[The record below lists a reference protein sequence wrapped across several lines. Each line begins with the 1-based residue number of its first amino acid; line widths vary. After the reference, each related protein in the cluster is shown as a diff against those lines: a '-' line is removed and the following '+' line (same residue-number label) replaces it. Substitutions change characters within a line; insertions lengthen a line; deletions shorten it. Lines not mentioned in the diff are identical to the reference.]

1 MQQDATPVASLHKS
15 RGVIE
20 MFILLSGDEVIIDY
34 LIEYSAVKQMY
45 DKVVLIVSSDCNNI
59 ILEVVI

>member
-1 MQQDATPVASLHKS
+1 
-15 RGVIE
+15 

-45 DKVVLIVSSDCNNI
+45 DEVVLIVSSDCNNI